1 MSYGKFIVI
10 DGTDGSGKTV
20 QANRLIER
28 LRGLGREAQL
38 LDFPRYTKPS
48 AYFVERYLRGD
59 YGGVNDVGPKAA
71 SLFFALDRFDASA
84 DIRAALERGAIIISN
99 RYVSANKG
107 HQTGKISDPNE
118 QAAFVAWLN
127 DVEYDWLKIPKPDLT
142 LLLHVPAEIGFEL
155 SRSRDGE
162 KTDIHQKD
170 IEHLRAAERAYLRL
184 PEIDKVENWQAI
196 ECTTDGK
203 LLPIDEIHELV
214 WQKVETL
221 I

>member
-1 MSYGKFIVI
+1 MPYGKFIVI

-28 LRGLGREAQL
+28 LRASGREAQL

-84 DIRAALERGAIIISN
+84 DIRATLERGAIIISN

-107 HQTGKISDPNE
+107 HQTGKISDSE
-118 QAAFVAWLN
+118 GQAAFVAWLN
-127 DVEYDWLKIPKPDLT
+127 EVEYDWLKIPKPDLT

-184 PEIDKVENWQAI
+184 PEIDKVENWQSI
-196 ECTTDGK
+196 ECTIEGK
-203 LLPIDEIHELV
+203 LLPIDEIHELI
-214 WQKVETL
+214 WKKVETL
-221 I
+221 L

>member
-1 MSYGKFIVI
+1 MPNGKFIVI

-28 LRGLGREAQL
+28 LRSLGRETQL

-84 DIRAALERGAIIISN
+84 DLRAALERGAFIISN

-107 HQTGKISDPNE
+107 HQTGKITDPDE
-118 QAAFVAWLN
+118 QATFVAWLN
-127 DVEYDWLKIPKPDLT
+127 EVEYGWLNIPKPDLT
-142 LLLHVPAEIGFEL
+142 LLLHVPADIGFEL

-184 PEIDKVENWQAI
+184 PEIDKVENWQTI

-214 WQKVETL
+214 WKKIVPLQ
-221 I
+221 

>member
-28 LRGLGREAQL
+28 LRASGREAQM

-48 AYFVERYLRGD
+48 AYFVERYLHGD

-71 SLFFALDRFDASA
+71 SLFFALDRFEASA
-84 DIRAALERGAIIISN
+84 DLRATLERGAIIVSN

-107 HQTGKISDPNE
+107 HQTGKISDPEE

-184 PEIDKVENWQAI
+184 PEIDKVENWQTI
-196 ECTTDGK
+196 ECTADDK
-203 LLPIDEIHELV
+203 LLPIDEIHEMV
-214 WQKVETL
+214 WKKIETL
-221 I
+221 L